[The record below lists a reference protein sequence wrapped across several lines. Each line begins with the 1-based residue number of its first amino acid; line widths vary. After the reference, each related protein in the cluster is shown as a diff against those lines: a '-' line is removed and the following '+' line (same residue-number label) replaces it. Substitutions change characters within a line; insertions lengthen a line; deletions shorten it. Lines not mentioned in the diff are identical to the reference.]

1 MNPQPEQIYGLWH
14 NGWCGLLTS
23 RNPDRLGYGYSGT
36 EAEAR
41 AGQEQFVLE
50 GASACEYLVMAFDP
64 NRDPE
69 TKPGK
74 PSPAQL
80 KLLRFVSEHGTIN
93 ASWASRKT
101 IDVIFDRGWVTHN
114 ITADGQEGRPLLR
127 FTAAGRRVLEA
138 ATGHA
143 TGPR

>member
-1 MNPQPEQIYGLWH
+1 MNPQPAPARGLWH
-14 NGWCGLLTS
+14 NGWCGFLTS

-50 GASACEYLVMAFDP
+50 GGIASEYLVTEFDP
-64 NRDPE
+64 TRDPE
-69 TKPGK
+69 AKPGK

-80 KLLRFVSEHGTIN
+80 RLLRFVSEHGTVN

-114 ITADGQEGRPLLR
+114 ITRDGQETKPLLR
-127 FTAAGRRVLEA
+127 LTPAGRALLLAAGK
-138 ATGHA
+138 
-143 TGPR
+143 